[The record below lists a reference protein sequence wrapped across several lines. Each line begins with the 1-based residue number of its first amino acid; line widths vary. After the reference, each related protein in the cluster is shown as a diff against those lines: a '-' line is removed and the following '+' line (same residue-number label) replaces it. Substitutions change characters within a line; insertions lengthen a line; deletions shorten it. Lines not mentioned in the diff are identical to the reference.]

1 MKHKI
6 TTKVS
11 LKFADTLEM
20 SCTCGWTESVG
31 KYTFSTNSMTVVRAE
46 ARYLKQDHLDE
57 QKVAA

>member
-11 LKFADTLEM
+11 LKYADTLEM
-20 SCTCGWTESVG
+20 TCTCGWTNSVG
-31 KYTFSTNSMTVVRAE
+31 KYTFSTNSMRVVRAE